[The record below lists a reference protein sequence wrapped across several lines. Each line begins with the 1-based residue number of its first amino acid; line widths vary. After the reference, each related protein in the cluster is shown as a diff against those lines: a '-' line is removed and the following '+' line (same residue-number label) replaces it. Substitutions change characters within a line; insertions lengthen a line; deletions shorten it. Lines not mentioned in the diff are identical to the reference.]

1 MDKEIK
7 KLIDERQMLVNEV
20 CVEIVKI
27 EKGMT
32 KIK

>member
-7 KLIDERQMLVNEV
+7 KLIDERQMLVNKV
-20 CVEIVKI
+20 CAEIVKI